1 MSFLKAML
9 LTAVMVHGPQA
20 GTVEA
25 PSVQVPPVQ
34 QVGTASWYGQGVWH
48 GDVTANGEDFNPNEF
63 TCAHRNLPF
72 NTVVLVENLANGRR
86 AWCRVN
92 DRGPYNVHE
101 VDGEWT
107 VKTDVEN
114 QEAWRG
120 IIDLSV
126 AMARKLKM
134 KQAGLQTVYLRYW
147 TRDRSSAQSLA
158 MMRP

>member
-1 MSFLKAML
+1 MSLVKAFMF
-9 LTAVMVHGPQA
+9 TALFAHFQA
-20 GTVEA
+20 GGEIEA
-25 PSVQVPPVQ
+25 PSVDVPPVQ
-34 QVGTASWYGQGVWH
+34 QVGIASWYGAGVWH
-48 GDVTANGEDFNPNEF
+48 GDVTASGEDFNPREF

-92 DRGPYNVHE
+92 DRGPYNVE
-101 VDGEWT
+101 KVSGKWT
-107 VKTDVEN
+107 VRTKLSKDDS
-114 QEAWRG
+114 WRG

-147 TRDRSSAQSLA
+147 TRDRTDAYPLA
-158 MMRP
+158 MLQP

>member
-1 MSFLKAML
+1 MSFVKAFL
-9 LTAVMVHGPQA
+9 FTAVMVHSPGGA
-20 GTVEA
+20 DVEA

-34 QVGTASWYGQGVWH
+34 QVGTASWYGNGVWH
-48 GDVTANGEDFNPNEF
+48 GETTANGEDFNPNEF

-72 NTVVLVENLANGRR
+72 DTVVLVENLANGRR

-107 VKTDVEN
+107 VKTQLDDKDS
-114 QEAWRG
+114 WRG

-147 TRDRSSAQSLA
+147 TRDRSSAHSLA

>member
-1 MSFLKAML
+1 MSFVKAFL
-9 LTAVMVHGPQA
+9 LTAVMVHAPGD

-34 QVGTASWYGQGVWH
+34 QVGTASWYGNGVWH

-107 VKTDVEN
+107 VQTQVDD
-114 QEAWRG
+114 QDSWRG

-147 TRDRSSAQSLA
+147 TRDRSSAPSLA